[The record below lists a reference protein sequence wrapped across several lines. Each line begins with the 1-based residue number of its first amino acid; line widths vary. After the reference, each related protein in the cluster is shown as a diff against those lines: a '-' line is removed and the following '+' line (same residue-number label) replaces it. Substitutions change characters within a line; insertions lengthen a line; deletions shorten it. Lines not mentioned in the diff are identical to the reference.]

1 MSQQISA
8 PLWGAKKVDDSC
20 YSVLDLQIEPTDLS
34 LASYIKRFHLYISR
48 MPSQANMPSLN
59 TPATPLAEET
69 TPLAEET
76 TPLAEETTPLA
87 EETTPLAEETTL
99 LADQRTASCVSQLDR
114 LKMALQNYD
123 EKEHQ
128 KKIELWNRVNR
139 ELVTMITNMFDFI
152 LDPTKEISTN
162 TKVYSYEIKLSN
174 IQVLLWNPSVKEIFD
189 TLEKCEFEIRFF
201 YQKYHGSLSSF
212 IYLNARPR
220 VFQILHSIDELSS
233 CLTLNDVKDLI
244 HKSVMDGKL
253 PELPQIE

>member
-1 MSQQISA
+1 MDMSQQISA

-59 TPATPLAEET
+59 TPA
-69 TPLAEET
+69 
-76 TPLAEETTPLA
+76 TPLA

>member
-59 TPATPLAEET
+59 TPATDLAEE
-69 TPLAEET
+69 P
-76 TPLAEETTPLA
+76 
-87 EETTPLAEETTL
+87 TL
-99 LADQRTASCVSQLDR
+99 LADQRSASYVSQLDR

-139 ELVTMITNMFDFI
+139 ELVTMITNAFDSL
-152 LDPTKEISTN
+152 LDPTKLEPPQ
-162 TKVYSYEIKLSN
+162 TKVYSYEMKLSN

-189 TLEKCEFEIRFF
+189 TLEKCEFEIHFL
-201 YQKYHGSLSSF
+201 YQKCAGTVSSF
-212 IYLNARPR
+212 VSLNARPR
-220 VFQILHSIDELSS
+220 VFNILHSIDELSS

-244 HKSVMDGKL
+244 HKSVLDGKL
-253 PELPQIE
+253 RELPQIE